1 MKINV
6 EIPNSL
12 SDITLRQYKHYLK
25 IQKNVEDEKFLGA
38 KIIEIFCD
46 IELKDVMRL
55 KFNDAELIANSLA
68 EMFEQKPK
76 LVRHFKLGKTKYG
89 FQPQLDDLTLGEYI
103 DLDTYIGD
111 WDNMEKAM
119 NVLYRPVELNIKDK
133 YTIKKY
139 DVTNYDTML
148 DMPMDAVISS
158 IFFFLEFRSRVVENY
173 HELFGQGTERSLDAV
188 SNFTTK
194 WGWYNSIYGLAQGD
208 ITRFEDI
215 TNINFHECFMMLSYK
230 KDKAEASSKRMKNNF
245 K

>member
-1 MKINV
+1 
-6 EIPNSL
+6 
-12 SDITLRQYKHYLK
+12 
-25 IQKNVEDEKFLGA
+25 
-38 KIIEIFCD
+38 
-46 IELKDVMRL
+46 MRL
-55 KFNDAELIANSLA
+55 KFNDAELITNSLV

-89 FQPQLDDLTLGEYI
+89 FQPQLDNLTLGEYI

-158 IFFFLEFRSRVVENY
+158 IFFFWNLGLELSK
-173 HELFGQGTERSLDAV
+173 T
-188 SNFTTK
+188 
-194 WGWYNSIYGLAQGD
+194 
-208 ITRFEDI
+208 I
-215 TNINFHECFMMLSYK
+215 TNYL
-230 KDKAEASSKRMKNNF
+230 DKEQNEALTQYLISQPNGVGITQFTDSLKATLQDLKISQT
-245 K
+245 